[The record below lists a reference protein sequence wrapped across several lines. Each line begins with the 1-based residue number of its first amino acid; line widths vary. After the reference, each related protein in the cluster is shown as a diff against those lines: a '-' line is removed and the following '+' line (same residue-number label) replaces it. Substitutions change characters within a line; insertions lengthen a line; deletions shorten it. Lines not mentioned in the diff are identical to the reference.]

1 MIKRHNEYRTE
12 LREEMRGGK
21 GTVRIEH
28 FWEPKTEMRSRN
40 RMFAKL
46 TIEPN
51 GSIGF
56 HPHDAE
62 EEVFVVLRG
71 KAEADDNGE
80 VVELNAGDTILTGN
94 GDGHAIRNI
103 GEEPLEL
110 LAVISTYHD

>member
-1 MIKRHNEYRTE
+1 MIRRNGAYKTE

-21 GTVRIEH
+21 GTVKIEH
-28 FWEPKTEMRSRN
+28 FWAPGTELRSKN

-46 TIEPN
+46 TIEPG

-62 EEVFVVLRG
+62 EEVFVIIRG
-71 KAEADDNGE
+71 RAEADDNGE
-80 VVELNAGDTILTGN
+80 IVELETGDTILTGN

-103 GEEPLEL
+103 GDEPLEL
-110 LAVISTYHD
+110 LAVISTY